1 MPNLRDALE
10 RVLHLQPQYSSNA
23 TTPAMIERR
32 GLLLGEVV
40 PALKDKVAQLPIDPA
55 VEVEGSSGAGNAAKV
70 PWARLFDREQSPT
83 PRSGWYLVYLFAADG
98 SSVAL
103 SLNQGVTELP
113 ASDIARNVSRA
124 RRILATTPPT
134 EAPESPS
141 APTETIALRDSGLGR
156 KYEAGHVLGFSY
168 EAGAVPSDEIL
179 AQDLRWLLERLQTVS
194 TLAKSPTVRQS
205 TAETLFS
212 VDPEAQALDVLC
224 RAILW
229 DKEDVGVLFEGL
241 MDASPQIVL
250 NGPPGTGKT
259 FVAQHLA
266 AYLLETPGQIANNPY
281 IEVVQFHPSYGYEEF
296 VEGLRPVPGENG
308 ALALAPV
315 PGVLVR
321 MVDEMAADGL
331 PRVLIIDEM
340 NRANLP
346 RVFGEMM
353 LLLEYRDQDV
363 RLMYR
368 DSFSLPRN
376 LYIIGTMNTA
386 DRSAKNI
393 DLALRRRFDFFRVMP
408 DARIL
413 RRHYA
418 QGDSENLVG
427 EELYEGFVALNT
439 ALTATIGADYQ
450 VGHSYLM
457 HDEMTVERLRH
468 TWKYQLMP
476 LLEDYF
482 QDDPATLE
490 EFDLQRFWP
499 SA

>member
-1 MPNLRDALE
+1 M
-10 RVLHLQPQYSSNA
+10 
-23 TTPAMIERR
+23 TPAMMERR
-32 GLLLGEVV
+32 AILLNEVI
-40 PALKDKVAQLPIDPA
+40 PALKDELARFSAEPLI
-55 VEVEGSSGAGNAAKV
+55 EVEGSSGAGNAAKV
-70 PWARLFDREQSPT
+70 PWARLFDRRQSPT
-83 PRSGWYLVYLFAADG
+83 PRSGWYLVYLFSADG

-113 ASDIARNVSRA
+113 VSDIARNVATA
-124 RRILATTPPT
+124 RRILATTPPPDGPKSAGT
-134 EAPESPS
+134 PAES
-141 APTETIALRDSGLGR
+141 IALHDTGLGR
-156 KYEAGHVLGFSY
+156 KYEAGHVLGFNY
-168 EAGAVPSDEIL
+168 EAGAVPPDDAL
-179 AQDLRWLLERLQTVS
+179 AQDLRWLLERLDTV
-194 TLAKSPTVRQS
+194 TKLAESPTTREL
-205 TAETLFS
+205 TADTLFS
-212 VDPEAQALDVLC
+212 DDPEAQALDTLC

-229 DKEDVGVLFEGL
+229 DKEDVSALFEGL

-266 AYLLETPGQIANNPY
+266 AYLLGTPGEVANNPY

-296 VEGLRPVPGENG
+296 VEGLRPVPSEHG
-308 ALALAPV
+308 ALALAAV

-321 MVDEMAADGL
+321 MVDEMATDGL
-331 PRVLIIDEM
+331 PRVLVIDEM

-368 DSFSLPRN
+368 DRFSLPRN

-393 DLALRRRFDFFRVMP
+393 DLALRRRFDFFRIMP
-408 DARIL
+408 DARVL

-418 QGDSENLVG
+418 RADSENLLG
-427 EELYEGFVALNT
+427 EELYEGFVSLNT
-439 ALTATIGADYQ
+439 ALTATIGIDYQ
-450 VGHSYLM
+450 VGHSYFM
-457 HDEMTVERLRH
+457 HDTMDAERLRH

-499 SA
+499 GV